1 MQRRDKV
8 VLQKIINAIDVGL
21 KVFNNIS
28 MEKFLNDDGMKL
40 SMSMTIIRIGEL
52 VKNLSE
58 EFRQKN
64 SQIEW
69 KAIAGFRDIAAHKYE
84 TLRMRDVYDTIKNEL
99 PELKLQI
106 EKILEKKLKITPHS
120 RRFFLCKN
128 KFCDRIEKKFWSDK
142 DERRK
147 N

>member
-1 MQRRDKV
+1 MQRRDRII
-8 VLQKIINAIDVGL
+8 LQKIINAADVGL

-28 MEKFLNDDGMKL
+28 LEKFLLDDGMKL

-58 EFRQKN
+58 EIRQKN

-69 KAIAGFRDIAAHKYE
+69 KAIAGFKDIAAHKYD
-84 TLRMRDVYDTIKNEL
+84 TLRMRDVYDTIKFEL

-106 EKILEKKLKITPHS
+106 EKILET
-120 RRFFLCKN
+120 
-128 KFCDRIEKKFWSDK
+128 E
-142 DERRK
+142 
-147 N
+147 

>member
-1 MQRRDKV
+1 MQRSDKII
-8 VLQKIINAIDVGL
+8 LQKILNAIDIGL

-28 MEKFLNDDGMKL
+28 LEKFLNDDWMKL
-40 SMSMTIIRIGEL
+40 AMSMTIIRIGEL

-84 TLRMRDVYDTIKNEL
+84 TLRMRDVCDTIKNEL

-106 EKILEKKLKITPHS
+106 EKILEK
-120 RRFFLCKN
+120 N
-128 KFCDRIEKKFWSDK
+128 
-142 DERRK
+142 
-147 N
+147 

>member
-1 MQRRDKV
+1 MQRRDRV

-64 SQIEW
+64 SEIEW

-99 PELKLQI
+99 PELKSQI
-106 EKILEKKLKITPHS
+106 EKILET
-120 RRFFLCKN
+120 
-128 KFCDRIEKKFWSDK
+128 E
-142 DERRK
+142 
-147 N
+147 

>member
-8 VLQKIINAIDVGL
+8 VLQKIIEAADVGL
-21 KVFNNIS
+21 KVFNDIS
-28 MEKFLNDDGMKL
+28 LEKFLIDDGMKL

-99 PELKLQI
+99 PELKSQI
-106 EKILEKKLKITPHS
+106 EKILES
-120 RRFFLCKN
+120 
-128 KFCDRIEKKFWSDK
+128 E
-142 DERRK
+142 
-147 N
+147 